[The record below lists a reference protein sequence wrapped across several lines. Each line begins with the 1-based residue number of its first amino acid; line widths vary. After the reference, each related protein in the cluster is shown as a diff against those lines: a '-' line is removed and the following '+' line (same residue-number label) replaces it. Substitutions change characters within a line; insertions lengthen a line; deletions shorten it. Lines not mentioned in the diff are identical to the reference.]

1 MEFVGKTNIDFLSM
15 RRGAFVLS
23 LVLVL
28 LGVVA
33 CVQIARGRA
42 DLGIDF
48 AGGTSIQVRFDD
60 PVELGEVRRVLT
72 AGGVA
77 ESELQQFIGGRRLF
91 IRVKSSGESVAG
103 TAARVEAVLREA
115 FPRNPFVVESSNEVG
130 PVVGQ
135 ELQQAAL
142 WAILI
147 SLVGIVTY
155 IAWRFE
161 FRFGVAATVATF
173 HDVLAVLGIF
183 FLLDKEITLLVV
195 TALLTLAGYS
205 LTDTVVVFDRIR
217 ENLRARRRGTL
228 AEIVNASVNEVL
240 SRSIMTSV
248 TVMLAVL
255 ALLLFGGE
263 VLRDFSV
270 ALAIG
275 IIVGSYSSIFVA
287 SALVYEWRM
296 RTRRHAVGVKK
307 QAQSLH

>member
-1 MEFVGKTNIDFLSM
+1 MEFIGKTNIDFLSM
-15 RRGAFVLS
+15 RRGAFALS

-60 PVELGEVRRVLT
+60 PVELGEVRRVLA

-91 IRVKSSGESVAG
+91 IRVKSSGESASG
-103 TAARVEAVLREA
+103 TAARIEAVLREA
-115 FPRNPFVVESSNEVG
+115 FPRDPFVVESSNEVG

-135 ELQQAAL
+135 ELQQAAV
-142 WAILI
+142 WAVLI

-173 HDVLAVLGIF
+173 HDVLVVLGIF
-183 FLLDKEITLLVV
+183 FLLDKEITLLIV

-228 AEIVNASVNEVL
+228 AEIINVSINEVL

-255 ALLLFGGE
+255 ALLLFGGD
-263 VLRDFSV
+263 VLRDFSL
-270 ALAIG
+270 ALTIG

-296 RTRRHAVGVKK
+296 RTRRQAVRVKK